1 MMKKS
6 YRELSRLDTFEERF
20 EYLKLTGQVG
30 EATFGWDRWVNQ
42 NFYHRS
48 PEWRSVRNKII
59 IRDNGCD
66 LGVEGYEIVG
76 RILIHH
82 INPITMSDIE
92 TMSLMLLD
100 PDNLICVTHDTHNA
114 IHYGDASLLKQP
126 PVERMHND
134 TCPWRNNLWKA
145 Y

>member
-1 MMKKS
+1 MKKT

-20 EYLKLTGQVG
+20 EYLKLNGQVG
-30 EATFGWDRWVNQ
+30 ESTFGWDRWINQ

-48 PEWRSVRNKII
+48 PEWRSIRNQII

-82 INPITMSDIE
+82 INPITMEDIE
-92 TMSLMLLD
+92 TLSPMLLD
-100 PDNLICVTHDTHNA
+100 PENLICVTHDTHNA
-114 IHYGDASLLKQP
+114 IHYSDSSLLRRA
-126 PVERMHND
+126 PVERTPYD
-134 TCPWRNNLWKA
+134 TCPWRNQNGR
-145 Y
+145 